1 MKQNTLSQLSLGS
14 LNGAAEFPALADP
27 GYSLIRNACLTERI
41 KNLPY
46 LRGVNPDFVQQFGF
60 INPAD
65 VLCNLLNILAYPLND
80 RQVTGP
86 LKIL

>member
-1 MKQNTLSQLSLGS
+1 MKQNTFSQLALSC

-27 GYSLIRNACLTERI
+27 GYSLIRNACFTERI

-46 LRGVNPDFVQQFGF
+46 LRGVYSNFIQQFGF

-65 VLCNLLNILAYPLND
+65 ILCNLLDILAYPLND